1 MPATHDT
8 VWMTPHTRTALEEEL
23 AGLLTVPHAADDE
36 SRTDQVVDAWLARK
50 HRIREIHE
58 LLSRAGHT
66 RIPPD
71 DGVAEPGMV
80 LTVRFDDT
88 GDIETFLLGTRGTT
102 DDELDVYTV
111 YSPLGSALLGAKPGR
126 QCSYRLPTGRSQRVT
141 LLAAVP
147 FGAHRSDSTDSPAF
161 AHPGP
166 DLPLS

>member
-1 MPATHDT
+1 MLPAHDS
-8 VWMTPHTRTALEEEL
+8 VWMTPHTRAALEAEL
-23 AGLLTVPHAADDE
+23 AGLLTVPHAADAE

-66 RIPPD
+66 GVPPD

-88 GDIETFLLGTRGTT
+88 GDTETFLLGTRGTT
-102 DDELDVYTV
+102 DDELEVYTV
-111 YSPLGSALLGAKPGR
+111 YSPLGSALLGATPGR

-141 LLAAVP
+141 LLAAIP
-147 FGAHRSDSTDSPAF
+147 FGAHRPGSTDLRAL

-166 DLPLS
+166 

>member
-1 MPATHDT
+1 MPTTHDT
-8 VWMTPHTRTALEEEL
+8 VWMTPHTRALLEAEL
-23 AGLLTVPHAADDE
+23 AGLLSVPHAADAE
-36 SRTDQVVDAWLARK
+36 TRTDQVVDAWLARK

-66 RIPPD
+66 RIPAD

-88 GDIETFLLGTRGTT
+88 GDTETFLLGTRGTT
-102 DDELDVYTV
+102 DDELEVYTV
-111 YSPLGSALLGAKPGR
+111 SSPLGSALLGATPGR

-147 FGAHRSDSTDSPAF
+147 FGAHRSDRTQSRAF
-161 AHPGP
+161 AHPG
-166 DLPLS
+166 S